1 MNNPFDIFS
10 DYLKSHS
17 SDMTSDIFSIVK
29 DAGSLAKPMKEDD
42 NIVPDAVLK
51 LVKDTTSLLKGNPA
65 IGDAFWTLGSQE
77 PDYNQK
83 LVWILCSLMCM
94 HPEAKNE
101 TCRHL
106 GELGQEFKSVQE
118 ALRSNSLYALVS
130 ALARVD
136 VEFYKYDVKLIIA
149 FLVYY
154 PYAYIAHYPQDRA
167 SLLFSLSTSLQN
179 VLECDVISNDAVFT
193 VDEVCITERMLAE
206 MLFER
211 LETYGLR

>member
-1 MNNPFDIFS
+1 MQTLINTI
-10 DYLKSHS
+10 L
-17 SDMTSDIFSIVK
+17 TSVALRGVLYDR
-29 DAGSLAKPMKEDD
+29 
-42 NIVPDAVLK
+42 NISAIPE
-51 LVKDTTSLLKGNPA
+51 LV
-65 IGDAFWTLGSQE
+65 
-77 PDYNQK
+77 QK
-83 LVWILCSLMCM
+83 LVTLSNEHQELGEELLNVIQTIPTDDKEELVLNLCSLLCM
-94 HPEAKNE
+94 NKKAKE
-101 TCRHL
+101 VVCRRL
-106 GELGQEFKSVQE
+106 DELGQEFKSVQE
-118 ALRSNSLYALVS
+118 ALRINSLYALVS
-130 ALARVD
+130 ALAMVD

-149 FLVYY
+149 FLVHY